1 MRINWKR
8 IVAIGALGLVAAV
21 GARAQEGVLTPA
33 QSAAKA
39 KQLIQETIDALGGQT
54 YLGVRDETC
63 DGRVA
68 FFGHN
73 NQLINYQKVI
83 DYNLFPDKERTEY
96 SEKRNIID
104 IYNGNQGWSLDRGGV
119 TDMSPDAIADF
130 QKGLK
135 RDINNLFRFQ
145 MKEPGLDYQY
155 VGRDVV
161 DLKEVDWV
169 EVTNPEHLTI
179 KIAVS
184 RLTHLPVRADYISR
198 NAKTHER
205 TIETEMFSN
214 YQKVEGIEIPFQD
227 TRTRDGNNVFQF
239 FVGTCHFNT
248 GLKPDFFT
256 RQSLEDRW
264 NQLGGNKKKKKHFF

>member
-1 MRINWKR
+1 MAM
-8 IVAIGALGLVAAV
+8 VAALGLAGAV

-39 KQLIQETIDALGGQT
+39 KQIIQQAIGALGGQT

-73 NQLINYQKVI
+73 NQLVNYQDVI

-96 SEKRNIID
+96 SKKRNIID
-104 IYNGNQGWSLDRGGV
+104 VYNGNQGWSLDRGGV

-135 RDINNLFRFQ
+135 RDINNLFRYQ
-145 MKEPGLDYQY
+145 MKEPDLDYHY
-155 VGRDVV
+155 DGRDIV

-179 KIAVS
+179 KIAIS

-198 NAKTHER
+198 NANTHER
-205 TIETEMFSN
+205 TIESEMFSN
-214 YQKVEGIEIPFQD
+214 YQKVEGIETPFQD

-239 FVGTCHFNT
+239 FVGSCHYNT

-256 RQSLEDRW
+256 RQSLEERW